1 MLNDRKAFDR
11 RELADEIVYNL
22 AMPEPILYE
31 FDRNLSDEQMTP
43 EEREYRDEWLK
54 RRFEWFAQTSPI
66 VIGDLLWL
74 QQHRPVSNI
83 FQWRFEEVYNWPYE
97 DLGWRLAI
105 GGLLKDWI
113 AYSPVDTAVEF
124 VKYIDDPQYRLAIL
138 KALPDP
144 TPCEFLPLLVGQ
156 VAKAQ
161 ELTDDEVSWLAIG
174 IFQIISMEADILLKE
189 LDRQARGR
197 SADVDRE
204 LASAL
209 KHREFIHSEL

>member
-1 MLNDRKAFDR
+1 
-11 RELADEIVYNL
+11 
-22 AMPEPILYE
+22 
-31 FDRNLSDEQMTP
+31 
-43 EEREYRDEWLK
+43 
-54 RRFEWFAQTSPI
+54 
-66 VIGDLLWL
+66 LL
-74 QQHRPVSNI
+74 
-83 FQWRFEEVYNWPYE
+83 E
-97 DLGWRLAI
+97 
-105 GGLLKDWI
+105 DWI
-113 AYSPVDTAVEF
+113 TYSPVDTAVEF

-156 VAKAQ
+156 VAKSQ
-161 ELTDDEVSWLAIG
+161 ELADEEIIWLTIR
-174 IFQIISMEADILLKE
+174 ISKVISMKADTLLKK